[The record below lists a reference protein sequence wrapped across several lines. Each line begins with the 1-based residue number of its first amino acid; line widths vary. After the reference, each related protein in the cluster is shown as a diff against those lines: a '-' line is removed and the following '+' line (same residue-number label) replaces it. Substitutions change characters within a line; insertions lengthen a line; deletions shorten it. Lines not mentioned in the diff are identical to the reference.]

1 MSHEEY
7 IERAAPRLQRM
18 DAIAARCAFDKW
30 PCERTPEEQRY
41 WDEHQRLL
49 AQQAADEQAAGL

>member
-1 MSHEEY
+1 
-7 IERAAPRLQRM
+7 M